1 MSKITIPTKKTIYSK
16 DINKVVDTG
25 FNTVINPN
33 STTEV
38 VSTIPT
44 VSEFFENYDIL
55 FYEIPTTGENSHTT
69 LVERSS
75 EYLGLDLN
83 LLLEQLN
90 FLQEQ
95 NKLLQ
100 QQINEFNT
108 NI

>member
-1 MSKITIPTKKTIYSK
+1 M
-16 DINKVVDTG
+16 KVKV
-25 FNTVINPN
+25 
-33 STTEV
+33 EK
-38 VSTIPT
+38 
-44 VSEFFENYDIL
+44 
-55 FYEIPTTGENSHTT
+55 
-69 LVERSS
+69 ERSS

>member
-1 MSKITIPTKKTIYSK
+1 MSKITISTKKTIYSK

-25 FNTVINPN
+25 FNIAVNTN
-33 STTEV
+33 STETV
-38 VSTIPT
+38 TAVPT
-44 VSEFFENYDIL
+44 VNEFFENYDIL
-55 FYEIPTTGENSHTT
+55 FYEIPLTGSNSHTT

-90 FLQEQ
+90 FLQQQ
-95 NKLLQ
+95 NQQLQ

>member
-1 MSKITIPTKKTIYSK
+1 MSKITISTKKTIYSK

-25 FNTVINPN
+25 FSVAVNPN
-33 STTEV
+33 TTTDV
-38 VSTIPT
+38 VDNIPT
-44 VSEFFENYDIL
+44 VDGFFENYDIL
-55 FYEIPTTGENSHTT
+55 FYQIPLTGSNSHTT

-75 EYLGLDLN
+75 EFLGLDLN

>member
-1 MSKITIPTKKTIYSK
+1 MAKVRREIEPVKEKKEEKVIALPPARGPALSKLSSVKGMPPELGKL
-16 DINKVVDTG
+16 
-25 FNTVINPN
+25 
-33 STTEV
+33 
-38 VSTIPT
+38 
-44 VSEFFENYDIL
+44 YD
-55 FYEIPTTGENSHTT
+55 
-69 LVERSS
+69 
-75 EYLGLDLN
+75 DLN